1 MLMRLIVVTFTLLL
15 AAAPRAAQAPTSP
28 PPSKAPAQALAA
40 PGESQANYVVGPEDI
55 LAVTVFN
62 ETQLSGRYRVEN
74 DGHFSYPFL
83 GRIKA
88 GGATVAEV
96 AATLRARLA
105 DGYLRNPQ
113 VTVDVEQF
121 RSQSVFVIGEVRS
134 PGKYMLSGAVS
145 LIEALAQAGS
155 ATAQAG
161 GEVLILHPKD
171 GARGAGATTPERLD
185 ADVQRV
191 NLHEI
196 ETGRLSKN
204 VTIRDGDTIF
214 VPKAE
219 RFFVTGFV
227 RTPGSYTLEPN
238 MTVLQA
244 ISMAGGV
251 TERGSGRRLRVT
263 RVVNGERRDF
273 DAKPTD
279 LVQPGDTIMVRQR
292 LL

>member
-1 MLMRLIVVTFTLLL
+1 MRVTVLTFTLLL
-15 AAAPRAAQAPTSP
+15 AAAPRAAQAPV
-28 PPSKAPAQALAA
+28 APAAA
-40 PGESQANYVVGPEDI
+40 SAVAPAGERQANYVVGPEDI

-62 ETQLSGRYRVEN
+62 EVQLSGRYRVEN

-83 GRIKA
+83 GRVKA

-96 AATLRARLA
+96 AATLRTRLA

-113 VTVDVEQF
+113 VTVEVEQF
-121 RSQSVFVIGEVRS
+121 RSQSVFVIGEVKS

-155 ATAQAG
+155 VTAQAG
-161 GEVLILHPKD
+161 GEVLILHPKN
-171 GARGAGATTPERLD
+171 GARSAGATMPERGD
-185 ADVQRV
+185 ADVQHV
-191 NLHEI
+191 NLREI
-196 ETGRLSKN
+196 ETGRLSRN
-204 VTIRDGDTIF
+204 VTIRDGDTLF

-263 RVVNGERRDF
+263 RVVNGERKDL
-273 DAKPTD
+273 DARPTD
-279 LVQPGDTIMVRQR
+279 LVQPGDTITVRQR

>member
-1 MLMRLIVVTFTLLL
+1 MRLLVATFALML
-15 AAAPRAAQAPTSP
+15 AAAPRAAQAPPSP
-28 PPSKAPAQALAA
+28 APAQAMAA
-40 PGESQANYVVGPEDI
+40 VADGQANYVVGPEDI
-55 LAVTVFN
+55 LAVIVFN
-62 ETQLSGRYRVEN
+62 EAQLSGRYRVEN

-83 GRIKA
+83 GRVKA

-96 AATLRARLA
+96 ANRLRSRLA

-113 VTVDVEQF
+113 VTVEVEQF
-121 RSQSVFVIGEVRS
+121 RSQSVFVIGEVRT
-134 PGKYMLSGAVS
+134 PGKYMLSGSVS

-155 ATAQAG
+155 VTQQAG
-161 GEVLILHPKD
+161 GEVLILHPRD
-171 GARGAGATTPERLD
+171 GARGSGVTTPERSD
-185 ADVQRV
+185 ADVPRV

-196 ETGRLSKN
+196 ETGRLSRN

-263 RVVNGERRDF
+263 RVVNGERKDL

-279 LVQPGDTIMVRQR
+279 LVQPGDTITVRQR

>member
-1 MLMRLIVVTFTLLL
+1 MRFRLVTFALLL
-15 AAAPRAAQAPTSP
+15 AAAPHAQAPP
-28 PPSKAPAQALAA
+28 APS
-40 PGESQANYVVGPEDI
+40 GEGQANYVVGPEDV

-62 ETQLSGRYRVEN
+62 EAQLSGRYRVEN

-96 AATLRARLA
+96 AATVRSRLA

-113 VTVDVEQF
+113 VTVEVEQF
-121 RSQSVFVIGEVRS
+121 RSQSVFVIGEVRT
-134 PGKYMLSGAVS
+134 PGKYLLSGSVT

-155 ATAQAG
+155 TTAQAG
-161 GEVLILHPKD
+161 GELLILHPKD
-171 GARGAGATTPERLD
+171 GSRVPHAATPERDD

-196 ETGRLSKN
+196 ESGRLSRN
-204 VTIRDGDTIF
+204 VIIRDGDTIF

-251 TERGSGRRLRVT
+251 TERGSGRRLKVT
-263 RVVNGERRDF
+263 RVVNGERKEL

-279 LVQPGDTIMVRQR
+279 GVQAGDTITVRQR

>member
-1 MLMRLIVVTFTLLL
+1 MRLIVATFALML
-15 AAAPRAAQAPTSP
+15 AAAPRAAQAPLSP
-28 PPSKAPAQALAA
+28 PPVQAMAA
-40 PGESQANYVVGPEDI
+40 DGQANYVVGPEDI
-55 LAVTVFN
+55 LGVTVFN
-62 ETQLSGRYRVEN
+62 EAQLSGRYRVEN

-83 GRIKA
+83 GRVKA

-96 AATLRARLA
+96 ANRLRSRLA

-113 VTVDVEQF
+113 VTVEVEQF
-121 RSQSVFVIGEVRS
+121 RSQSVFVIGEVRT

-155 ATAQAG
+155 VTQQAG
-161 GEVLILHPKD
+161 GEVLILHPRD
-171 GARGAGATTPERLD
+171 GARGSGVTTPERSD

-191 NLHEI
+191 NLREV
-196 ETGRLSKN
+196 ETGRLSRN

-263 RVVNGERRDF
+263 RVVNGERKDL

-279 LVQPGDTIMVRQR
+279 LVQPGDTITVRQR

>member
-1 MLMRLIVVTFTLLL
+1 MRLTLVTFALLL
-15 AAAPRAAQAPTSP
+15 AAAPRAAQAPP
-28 PPSKAPAQALAA
+28 PQLPSHAVAA
-40 PGESQANYVVGPEDI
+40 VGESQANYVVGPEDI
-55 LAVTVFN
+55 LSVTVFN
-62 ETQLSGRYRVEN
+62 EAQLSGRYRVEN

-83 GRIKA
+83 GRVKA
-88 GGATVAEV
+88 GGATVADV

-113 VTVDVEQF
+113 VTVEVEQF

-134 PGKYMLSGAVS
+134 PGKYMLSGSVS

-155 ATAQAG
+155 VTQQAG

-171 GARGAGATTPERLD
+171 GARRPGAVTPERTD

-196 ETGRLSKN
+196 ETGRLSRN
-204 VTIRDGDTIF
+204 VDIRDGDTIF

-263 RVVNGERRDF
+263 RVVGGERKDL

-279 LVQPGDTIMVRQR
+279 LVQPGDTITVRQR